1 MASRDS
7 SGRFVKGSGSSK
19 SGASAGVQDIDKGW
33 GPYAKFVSGLSPE
46 SALYVGVTGDKAL
59 KQDGDGATV
68 AEVAL
73 FHEFGTEGT
82 SVTSAEDKPGRFH
95 FGLPERSFIRATLE
109 TEKAQHQALATK
121 LMEKVMDN
129 KMGLGQA
136 LDILG
141 AKIASDIQRF
151 IASNKVKPPSSEATN
166 KAKGSTT
173 TLVDKGPLKAAITWR
188 TELSAKAKRDVF
200 NK

>member
-1 MASRDS
+1 MASKPKAD
-7 SGRFVKGSGSSK
+7 VK
-19 SGASAGVQDIDKGW
+19 DIDKGW

-82 SVTSAEDKPGRFH
+82 SYEPGEESAGRFH

-109 TEKAQHQALATK
+109 EEKAQHQTLATK
-121 LMEKVMDN
+121 LMEKVMDL
-129 KMGLGQA
+129 KMGLPQA
-136 LDILG
+136 LNVLG

-151 IASNKVKPPSSEATN
+151 IASNKVRPPSSEATN
-166 KAKGSTT
+166 ERKGSST

-188 TELSAKAKRDVF
+188 TELSAKAERDVF

>member
-1 MASRDS
+1 MAKSRPS
-7 SGRFVKGSGSSK
+7 
-19 SGASAGVQDIDKGW
+19 ASVQDVDKGW
-33 GPYAKFVSGLSPE
+33 GPYAEFVSGLSPE
-46 SALYVGVTGDKAL
+46 SGLYVGVTGDMAL

-82 SVTSAEDKPGRFH
+82 SQEVGAEPSGKRFH

-109 TEKAQHQALATK
+109 AEKAQHQSLATK
-121 LMEKVMDN
+121 LMEKVMDL
-129 KMGLGQA
+129 KMGLPQA
-136 LDILG
+136 LNVLG

-151 IASNKVKPPSSEATN
+151 IASNKVRPPSSEATN
-166 KAKGSTT
+166 EAKGSST

-188 TELSAKAKRDVF
+188 TELSDKAKRDVF
-200 NK
+200 NQ

>member
-1 MASRDS
+1 MGAAE
-7 SGRFVKGSGSSK
+7 VKD
-19 SGASAGVQDIDKGW
+19 VDKGW
-33 GPYAKFVSGLSPE
+33 GAYAKFVSGMSPD
-46 SALYVGVTGDKAL
+46 SGLYVGVTGDKAL

-73 FHEFGTEGT
+73 FHEYGTEGT
-82 SVTSAEDKPGRFH
+82 SVSVQAQGATVGRFH

-109 TEKAQHQALATK
+109 AEKLQHQALATK

-129 KMGLGQA
+129 KMSLGQA

-151 IASNKVKPPSSEATN
+151 IASNRVTPPSSEATN
-166 KAKGSTT
+166 EAKESST
-173 TLVDKGPLKAAITWR
+173 TLVDKGLLKAAITWR
-188 TELSAKAKRDVF
+188 TELSGKAKRDVF
-200 NK
+200 NQ